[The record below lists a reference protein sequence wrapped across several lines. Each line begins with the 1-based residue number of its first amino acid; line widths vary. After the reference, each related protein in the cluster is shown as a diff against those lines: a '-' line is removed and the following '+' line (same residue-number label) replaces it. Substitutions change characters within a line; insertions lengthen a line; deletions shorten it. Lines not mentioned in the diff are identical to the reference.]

1 MASKT
6 SNRVNALLGI
16 QYPVIQAPM
25 IWMTSARLVAAVSEA
40 GGLGVLGPNAG
51 QTTIITDP
59 LETAERFRQEIRNT
73 RKLTD
78 KPFAVNF
85 LLPMGEHVEGNNRF
99 ADPLLKVVV
108 EEKVPIAVTVG
119 IGIHRGIEY
128 INRLK
133 EAGIIIVHR
142 EISPTV
148 ANSIEAERA
157 GIDALVITGQEAG
170 GVLSQHAISTTVLL
184 SQVLDVVKLP
194 VIADGGIYDTRTASA
209 AKAAGAEG
217 VYAGTRFL
225 LTTESRMAKN
235 AKEAVIK
242 ARSEDLIKIS
252 TGGFGATVLP
262 VCNYIPA
269 TAGGADVKLAML
281 EGNIDQGAIC
291 VSPSAG
297 GINKILS
304 AAEVVSQLAVPFI
317 ESDDSQG

>member
-1 MASKT
+1 MT
-6 SNRVNALLGI
+6 FNTGNRVEALLGI

-51 QTTIITDP
+51 QTELITDP
-59 LETAERFRQEIRNT
+59 QETAERFRQEIQET
-73 RKLTD
+73 RKLTN

-85 LLPMGEHVEGNNRF
+85 LLPMGAHSGANSRF
-99 ADPLLKVVV
+99 ADSLLKVVV
-108 EEKVPIAVTVG
+108 EERVPIAVTVG
-119 IGIHRGIEY
+119 IGIQHGLEY

-148 ANSIEAERA
+148 ANSIEAESA

-194 VIADGGIYDTRTASA
+194 VIADGGIYDTRTATA

-225 LTTESRMAKN
+225 LTTESSMAEN
-235 AKEAVIK
+235 AKEAILQ
-242 ARSEDLIKIS
+242 ARSEDLVKII
-252 TGGFGATVLP
+252 TDGFGATVLP
-262 VCNYIPA
+262 VNNYIPS
-269 TAGGADVKLAML
+269 TASGTDVRLAML
-281 EGNIDQGAIC
+281 EGNLAEGAIC

-297 GINKILS
+297 GIDKILS
-304 AAEVVSQLAVPFI
+304 VAEVVEQLAVPFI
-317 ESDDSQG
+317 KPCN